1 LSEDLLMEDAPE
13 PDESQPTVEPDRP
26 RAARAAIWHLFE
38 EGRLDE
44 DAATVGLLALDMG
57 CAVRDSRGAES

>member
-1 LSEDLLMEDAPE
+1 MEGAPE
-13 PDESQPTVEPDRP
+13 PDESQPALEPDRP
-26 RAARAAIWHLFE
+26 KAARAAIWHLFE

-57 CAVRDSRGAES
+57 CAVREIRGAES